1 MGVWKKTLV
10 YLGLVEEDELEE
22 VTDDYE
28 EPPMEEP
35 PAIRTIRR
43 EELPQMHAVPSVV
56 PPQGQIHTV
65 EPRSFD
71 EAAQEIGDKL
81 RASVPVIMNL
91 QGLEDDLYKRLT
103 AFASGAAYVVYGS
116 MQRLAPRIY
125 LITPSNVEV
134 SQTDMDRL
142 KSRVRSGIFDEF

>member
-22 VTDDYE
+22 VGDEYE

-56 PPQGQIHTV
+56 SPPGQIHTV
-65 EPRSFD
+65 EPRSFA
-71 EAAQEIGDKL
+71 EAQEIGDKV

-91 QGLEDDLYKRLT
+91 QGVEDDLYKRLI
-103 AFASGAAYVVYGS
+103 AFASGAAYAMHGS

-125 LITPSNVEV
+125 LITPPNVEV

-142 KSRVRSGIFDEF
+142 RNRVRSGIFDEL